1 MCMGLFTLNRTG
13 GNMRYCEIGTVG
25 LSTEIEHETGEIRL
39 PGLHAQ
45 GVLVS
50 VYARL
55 RLGRVQIV
63 IDSKEGLKV
72 RIKDVSHL
80 RFVIGAVF
88 REMP

>member
-1 MCMGLFTLNRTG
+1 
-13 GNMRYCEIGTVG
+13 MRYCEMGTVG
-25 LSTEIEHETGEIRL
+25 FSTEIEHGAEEYRI

-45 GVLVS
+45 GHLVS
-50 VYARL
+50 VYLRL
-55 RLGRVQIV
+55 RLGRVQV
-63 IDSKEGLKV
+63 VLDTRERLKV